1 MQWVFENIQILQV
14 NSIRFLPIF
23 RDFFL
28 YYKAKNK
35 QNSILLAYLLIPIL
49 TQEEMR
55 KALLNNKETTTLIQ
69 FKKRLTSS
77 LFGLQKKLIDNKS
90 LTNEV
95 IQIWVREW
103 YFHINDEMW
112 LDVLN
117 HASQMPIFYKNDTK
131 IFIASKKLARML
143 SKDSIVLNFISLW
156 INGLWND
163 L

>member
-1 MQWVFENIQILQV
+1 MQWVFENIQILQI

-28 YYKAKNK
+28 YYKGKNK
-35 QNSILLAYLLIPIL
+35 ENSILLAYLLIPIL

-69 FKKRLTSS
+69 FKKRLTNS
-77 LFGLQKKLIDNKS
+77 LFGLQKKIIDNKS

-112 LDVLN
+112 LEVLSQ
-117 HASQMPIFYKNDTK
+117 ASQIPIFYKNDAK
-131 IFIASKKLARML
+131 IFMASKKLARML

-156 INGLWND
+156 INSLWND

>member
-1 MQWVFENIQILQV
+1 MQWVFENIQILQI

-28 YYKAKNK
+28 YYKGKNK
-35 QNSILLAYLLIPIL
+35 ENSILLAYLLIPIL

-69 FKKRLTSS
+69 FKKRLTNS
-77 LFGLQKKLIDNKS
+77 LFGLQKKIIDNKP

-103 YFHINDEMW
+103 Y
-112 LDVLN
+112 
-117 HASQMPIFYKNDTK
+117 SQIPIFYKNDAK
-131 IFIASKKLARML
+131 IFMASKKLARML

-156 INGLWND
+156 INSLWND